1 MKIAVVHDVVRTS
14 SAPDVRDVV
23 AQAEAVEQA
32 LKKLEH
38 ENCRLECS
46 LNLADV
52 QKELIASGAD
62 RVFNLVESISGKGRL
77 IHLFP
82 FCLDAMAMPYTG
94 ARAEALMLTSN
105 KIVAKRWMDAD
116 GIPSPQWIGKGPEEG
131 CRGPDSFRD
140 NGRWIIKS
148 VWEHASIGLD
158 HKSLVDSPSKAL
170 LCAMLQSRAA
180 LLGGDCFAERF
191 VEGRE
196 FNLSLLAGPGGPHVL
211 PPAEILFE
219 GYTEDMPRIVDY
231 RAKWDDTAYEYHH
244 TPRRFDFDESDQIL
258 LKTLRA
264 IALRCWNHF
273 GLSGYA
279 RVDFRVDPM
288 GNPWVL
294 EINAN
299 PCLSPDAGFAA
310 ALERAGIP
318 YTDAIERIIADANH
332 LPAEPVS
339 TRSLGKKAFKER
351 LPDVVFLAEPS
362 PPDVERIRNLVEI
375 TGFFSPQEIDVAGE
389 LVSERIAKGPAS
401 GYEFVM
407 ADHYGR
413 LIGYTCFGPIPCT
426 SSSYD
431 LYWIAVHPDFQ
442 GQGLGRWLITEA
454 ENRIK
459 ASGGTQI
466 YLDTSQR
473 VQYGGSR
480 LFYES
485 CGYHPEA
492 VLKDFYAAGDSKAI
506 YSKSLV

>member
-1 MKIAVVHDVVRTS
+1 MKIAIVHDAVRNS
-14 SAPDVRDVV
+14 SAPDVRDVI

-32 LKKLEH
+32 LNRLGH
-38 ENCRLECS
+38 ESCRMECS

-52 QKELIASGAD
+52 QKELIASGAK

-82 FCLDAMAMPYTG
+82 FCLDALAMPYTG
-94 ARAEALMLTSN
+94 ARAEAMMLTSN
-105 KIVAKRWMDAD
+105 KIVAKQWMDAA
-116 GIPSPQWIGKGPEEG
+116 GIPSPQWIGTGPEDG
-131 CRGPDSFRD
+131 CRGPNNFRD
-140 NGRWIIKS
+140 SGRWIIKS

-158 HKSLVDSPSKAL
+158 HESLVDSASKAL
-170 LCAMLQSRAA
+170 LRSMLQSRAA

-191 VEGRE
+191 IEGRE
-196 FNLSLLAGPGGPHVL
+196 FNLSLLAGPGGPTVL

-219 GYTEDMPRIVDY
+219 GYTNDMPRIVDY

-244 TPRRFDFDESDQIL
+244 TPRRFDFDESDQII

-264 IALRCWNHF
+264 IAIRCWDHF

-279 RVDFRVDPM
+279 RVDFRVDLT

-318 YTDAIERIIADANH
+318 YTDAIERIIEDANH
-332 LPAEPVS
+332 LPAEPVG
-339 TRSLGKKAFKER
+339 TRSLGKKNFKER
-351 LPDVVFLAEPS
+351 VPDVVFSYEPA
-362 PPDVERIRNLVEI
+362 PPDVGRIRQLVET
-375 TGFFSPQEIDVAGE
+375 TGFFSPEEVDVAGE
-389 LVSERIAKGPAS
+389 LVAERIAKGPES

-426 SSSYD
+426 SFSYD

-442 GQGLGRWLITEA
+442 ELGLGGWLITEA

-459 ASGGTQI
+459 ESGGTQI

-473 VQYGGSR
+473 VQYASTR
-480 LFYES
+480 HFYES
-485 CGYHPEA
+485 CGYHLET
-492 VLKDFYAAGDSKAI
+492 VLKNFYSAGDGKAI